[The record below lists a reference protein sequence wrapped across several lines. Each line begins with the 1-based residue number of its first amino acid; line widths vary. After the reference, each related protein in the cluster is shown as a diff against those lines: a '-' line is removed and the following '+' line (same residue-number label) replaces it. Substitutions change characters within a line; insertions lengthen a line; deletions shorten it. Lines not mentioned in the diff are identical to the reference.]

1 MKAEMM
7 RERRPKAEERSAKVI
22 SFYNYKGGTGKTKLA
37 VNVAAWLAKDI
48 TKRVLFIDMDAQCSA
63 DISYLGF
70 DQDTLGGDPAEYKN
84 ILNVPGINIKKHNV
98 SIKKLPIKDLI
109 TKAPH
114 FGLYAIKGS
123 FSQDDYW
130 TADNSLD
137 GKLDIML
144 EAIDTIRDRFDYI
157 IFDLGPRDNLPT
169 LNALTASDYV
179 LSVLDCETA
188 SITGAERFFKKI
200 LPACKQINPLLRSL
214 GIVANRYKQSSYN
227 LYSIDMHGLAVTY
240 NTHLFE
246 CRIRESSGFYNQT
259 NWDFIEKA
267 KTGRPVVFY
276 DKYFEKNYNT
286 AFMDMRGFVMEFMYI
301 ISILETAE
309 K

>member
-1 MKAEMM
+1 MSPDM
-7 RERRPKAEERSAKVI
+7 RRKPAPVVRSAKVI

-37 VNVAAWLAKDI
+37 VNLAAWLAKDI
-48 TKRVLFIDMDAQCSA
+48 TKRVLFIDMDSQCSA

-70 DQDTLGGDPAEYKN
+70 DTELLEGDPSEYKN
-84 ILNVPGINIKKHNV
+84 ILNVPGINIKKYKVN
-98 SIKKLPIKDLI
+98 IKKLPIKDLI
-109 TKAPH
+109 VKAPN

-130 TADNSLD
+130 TSDPSLN
-137 GKLDIML
+137 GQLDIML
-144 EAIDTIRDRFDYI
+144 DAIDTIREHFDYI

-179 LSVLDCETA
+179 LAVLDCETA

-200 LPACKQINPLLRSL
+200 LPACNQINPMLKPL
-214 GIVANRYKQSSYN
+214 GIVANRYKPSSYN
-227 LYSIDMHGLAVTY
+227 IYSIDMHGLAATY

-246 CRIRESSGFYNQT
+246 CRIRESAGFYNQT
-259 NWDFIEKA
+259 NWDFIDKA
-267 KTGRPVVFY
+267 KTGRPVVFF
-276 DKYFEKNYNT
+276 DKFFEKNYST
-286 AFMDMRGFVMEFMYI
+286 AFMDMRGFVMEFMYK
-301 ISILETAE
+301 LEQAE